1 MATFRKSFEEI
12 LASQNASAPR
22 RKPRDEE
29 HQIQCACV
37 KWFNLQYPQYRG
49 LLFAVPNGGARSKAT
64 AGKLKA
70 EGVVAGVADLIL
82 LVPGLA
88 PKTPKEIEDSIELPF
103 PYHCNIVFRLAL
115 CIEMKTKTGRQTEA
129 QKEWKKKVE
138 RHDYRYEVCRSLE
151 EFQKVVREHL
161 TY

>member
-1 MATFRKSFEEI
+1 MYNRKSFEEI
-12 LASQNASAPR
+12 LAAQNATTPR

-82 LVPGLA
+82 LVPRFVIGNYNFAFGLCLET
-88 PKTPKEIEDSIELPF
+88 KS
-103 PYHCNIVFRLAL
+103 
-115 CIEMKTKTGRQTEA
+115 KTGRQTPE
-129 QKEWKKKVE
+129 QKEWQKKVE
-138 RHDYRYEVCRSLE
+138 EQRFAYIVYRSFD
-151 EFQKVVREHL
+151 EFKDIIERWFSAGRL
-161 TY
+161 SY